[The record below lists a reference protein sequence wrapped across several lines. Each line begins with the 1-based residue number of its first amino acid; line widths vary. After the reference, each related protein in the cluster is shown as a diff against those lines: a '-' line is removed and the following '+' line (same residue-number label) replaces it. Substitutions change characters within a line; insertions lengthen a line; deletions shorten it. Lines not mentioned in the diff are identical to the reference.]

1 MSEKNIKTFINEL
14 ESLVGSNKIL
24 IDDIILKLYSKEP
37 SGMEGKANAVIFPES
52 TIDVSKIL
60 SLAYEY
66 EVPIY
71 PQGSSS
77 SLSGNA
83 VPLKNGVIVS
93 FERMNKIKEL
103 NITDSI
109 AVVEPG
115 IRIDE
120 LNTNIE
126 KSGYMFP
133 IDPASQSVATIGGAI
148 NNGAGGLK
156 GAKYG
161 TMKDWVNGLQIV
173 LADENGST
181 LFVGCKTVK
190 CRKGYDLTRLIIGS
204 EGTLALVTEAILR
217 LTPIPESIVTSLGLF
232 NDINDLLNAFIEIK
246 SSGIQPYIAEFM
258 DNKTVEIASK
268 GLDLNFTPEGN
279 MLLVSIDTTKESAN
293 KVKKFLENK
302 LSKYNANKIIT
313 SLSQEEA
320 EEMGLFK
327 IRRNLFAAQ
336 TSMGQSIYG
345 TNKKLQVFIEDIVVP
360 PSKIIQAINKV
371 RDLGNKYGLII
382 SIGGH
387 IGDGNIHPSVVYDP
401 MDESIKNKVINWY
414 NDVMKVALELNGS
427 ISAEHGIGLLKKDGL
442 SMEMKYYN
450 SSKEINIMKSIK
462 SIFDPKGVLNP
473 GKVL

>member
-1 MSEKNIKTFINEL
+1 MSEGNIKNFINEL
-14 ESLVGSNKIL
+14 ESSINSNKIL
-24 IDDIILKLYSKEP
+24 MDDIILKLYSREP
-37 SGMEGKANAVIFPES
+37 SGIEGKAKTVVFPENND
-52 TIDVSKIL
+52 DVSKIL
-60 SLAYEY
+60 SLAYKY

-71 PQGSSS
+71 AQGSSS

-83 VPLKNGVIVS
+83 APLKEGVIVS

-109 AVVEPG
+109 AIVEPG

-120 LNTNIE
+120 LNINLE

-173 LADENGST
+173 LADENGTT

-204 EGTLALVTEAILR
+204 EGTLALVTEAVLR
-217 LTPIPESIVTSLGLF
+217 LTPIPESIVTSLALF
-232 NDINDLLNAFIEIK
+232 NDLSDLLNAFIEIK

-258 DNKTVEIASK
+258 DSKTVEMASK
-268 GLDLNFTPEGN
+268 SIELNFTPEGN
-279 MLLVSIDTTKESAN
+279 MLLISIDTTKESTD
-293 KVKKFLENK
+293 KIKKFLENK
-302 LSKYNANKIIT
+302 LSKHNANKIIT
-313 SLSQEEA
+313 SLNQEEA

-336 TSMGQSIYG
+336 VSMGQAIYG
-345 TNKKLQVFIEDIVVP
+345 ANKKLQVFIEDIVVP
-360 PSKIIQAINKV
+360 PSKIIEAVNKV
-371 RDLGNKYGLII
+371 RDLGIKYGLQV

-401 MDESIKNKVINWY
+401 IDESTKDKVIKWY
-414 NDVMKVALELNGS
+414 NEVMKIALELNGS
-427 ISAEHGIGLLKKDGL
+427 ISAEHGIGILKKEGL
-442 SMEMKYYN
+442 VMEMNYYN
-450 SSKEINIMKSIK
+450 SSKELSIMKSIK
-462 SIFDPKGVLNP
+462 SIFDPKGILNP